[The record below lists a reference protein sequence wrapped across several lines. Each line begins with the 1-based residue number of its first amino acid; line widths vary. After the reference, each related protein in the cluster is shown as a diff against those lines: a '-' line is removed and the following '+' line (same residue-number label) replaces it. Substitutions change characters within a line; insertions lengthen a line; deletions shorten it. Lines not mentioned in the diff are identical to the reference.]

1 MTHLAGEK
9 RGLQVFHYFNRVLD
23 DSLGGWDRHL
33 SQHLYKS
40 YSLWCL
46 SKSPTSTLP
55 QGEPETSNRSSI
67 CYAYQYPLPN
77 QNLTL
82 FISWPKHQPPGYF
95 QITFEIDVGHHD
107 LRGGIFFLPHSAGV
121 HTKVIM
127 QKWKEKPSDFLM
139 GFQIPFYG
147 FSKTKLSSHRVVKHT
162 AVLC

>member
-9 RGLQVFHYFNRVLD
+9 RGLQVFNYFNRVLD

-107 LRGGIFFLPHSAGV
+107 LRGGIFFCHIQLVS
-121 HTKVIM
+121 T
-127 QKWKEKPSDFLM
+127 L
-139 GFQIPFYG
+139 
-147 FSKTKLSSHRVVKHT
+147 KLSCRNGKKNPQTSWWDFRFHFMVSLKQSCLPT
-162 AVLC
+162 E